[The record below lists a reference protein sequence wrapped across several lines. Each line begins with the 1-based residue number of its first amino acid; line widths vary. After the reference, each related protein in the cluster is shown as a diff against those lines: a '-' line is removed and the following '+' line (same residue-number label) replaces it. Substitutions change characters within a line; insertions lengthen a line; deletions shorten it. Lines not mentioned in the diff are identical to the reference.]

1 MKQRIP
7 SFLGTFV
14 LVVVMLASVVVPA
27 LEQEIAEALSMPSIG
42 FQKQTQLFDGDNKLS
57 SGGQSALGPTN
68 QIYEVGW
75 IRGTV
80 DVNPEAGV
88 DNRTVPTGTSYIR
101 VLSSDGNYVK
111 TNVFTGSDANSYV
124 DVRSIVFSADKS
136 SYYLA
141 GQFHG
146 TVDFDPT
153 AGEMIRSSVGEE
165 VYLAF
170 VARYQTS
177 DDSLQLVQ
185 TFEGTGS
192 SIVEDMEYSA
202 VHNTIAI
209 SGRLTNGADPNP
221 TGTDETAVLA
231 DSSSTSAG
239 FVSLYSSDLTYDRTM
254 VYNFGQTNSTVDVDD
269 IAYNPDN
276 GMLAAI
282 VRMAGNNQSLTMEFD
297 PVGGTSDQE
306 VIIDNNRAAFA
317 IVFIDNGDY
326 AGILPIA
333 LDTSI
338 EKYDEAQFEV
348 EYIDFDASGNLYY
361 AGMVGRAYDEIP
373 VDFDFDVLTGSG
385 DAHTLPEPW
394 SNYVTKVTPG
404 EGYNYDST
412 FFYPTPIPNGVL
424 GEYGATGMV
433 VDPTGNVFLSGY
445 IYVESD
451 EESEE
456 EGGVYDM
463 NPGAPTDLRAIDDST
478 TFVLQ
483 VNSDMTFGYIL
494 TNGTENSDAGEVW
507 PNDVSLVRDTS
518 GNLFASS
525 SIWYVSSSQDADTC
539 EMNEVW
545 QSTIATVK
553 FGAGGASASGWLD
566 FEPASD
572 SYIEGCD
579 ADGDGISDA
588 DEGGVVGGDANGD
601 DTPDREQAHV
611 SAMASPL
618 TESPVVLEVD
628 DACTLSD
635 VSIKSEVQ
643 TGNDAEF
650 TYPLGLLDFTAS
662 CGSSGF
668 TSTIRQIY
676 YDPPEGD
683 FVLRKFANGVYQ
695 TITDAIITRTTVN
708 GQNVLVVT
716 YDVQDGG
723 PLDADGE
730 ANGIIVDPAGLALS
744 GTDTSGSYP
753 GVPNT
758 GLKTQNNLTI
768 VGSFI
773 AGVLLVTLA
782 PLLLYRSRHANYK

>member
-14 LVVVMLASVVVPA
+14 LVVAMLASVVVPA

-42 FQKQTQLFDGDNKLS
+42 FQKQTQLFDEDNKLS
-57 SGGQSALGPTN
+57 SGGQSALGPSN
-68 QIYEVGW
+68 QIHEVGW

-80 DVNPEAGV
+80 DVNPDAGV
-88 DNRTVPTGTSYIR
+88 DNRTVPTGTSYVR
-101 VLSSDGNYVK
+101 VLSSDGEYVK
-111 TNVFTGSDANSYV
+111 TNVFTGLDADSYI

-153 AGEMIRSSVGEE
+153 AGETIRSSEGEE
-165 VYLAF
+165 LYLAF
-170 VARYQTS
+170 VARYQTN

-221 TGTDETAVLA
+221 TDTDETAVLA

-297 PVGGTSDQE
+297 PVGGTSEQE

-317 IVFIDNGDY
+317 IVFIDDGDY

-361 AGMVGRAYDEIP
+361 AGMVGRADDETP

-385 DAHTLPEPW
+385 DTHTLPEPW

-412 FFYPTPIPNGVL
+412 FFYPTPIPNDVL
-424 GEYGATGMV
+424 SEYGATGMV
-433 VDPTGNVFLSGY
+433 VDPSGNVFLSGY
-445 IYVESD
+445 IYVES
-451 EESEE
+451 EE
-456 EGGVYDM
+456 EDSVYDM
-463 NPGAPTDLRAIDDST
+463 NPGAPTDLRTIDDST
-478 TFVLQ
+478 AFVLQ

-507 PNDVSLVRDTS
+507 PNDVVLVRDTS
-518 GNLFASS
+518 GNLLASS
-525 SIWYVSSSQDADTC
+525 NIWYVSSSQDADTC
-539 EMNEVW
+539 EMNETW

-553 FGAGGASASGWLD
+553 FGASGASASGWLD

-572 SYIEGCD
+572 SYVEGCD

-611 SAMASPL
+611 SAMANPL

-635 VSIKSEVQ
+635 VSIKSELQ

-650 TYPLGLLDFTAS
+650 NYPLGLLDFTAS

-695 TITDAIITRTTVN
+695 TITDATITRTTVN

-744 GTDTSGSYP
+744 DVITP

-758 GLKTQNNLTI
+758 GIKTQGNVSLITFSI
-768 VGSFI
+768 GVVVIIASLGFI
-773 AGVLLVTLA
+773 
-782 PLLLYRSRHANYK
+782 RNHRHAHKE